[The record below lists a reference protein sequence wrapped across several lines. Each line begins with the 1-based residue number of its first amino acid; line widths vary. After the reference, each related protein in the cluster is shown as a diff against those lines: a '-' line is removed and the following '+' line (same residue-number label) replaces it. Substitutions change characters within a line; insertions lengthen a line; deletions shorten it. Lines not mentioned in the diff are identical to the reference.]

1 MVERDLA
8 KVDTRVRFPSSAPL
22 WCIGVAVNMP
32 PCHGGDHGFD
42 SRTHRH
48 DSYSRLRD
56 GFFVVLLAEDTFDEK
71 PLFIDI
77 FDQ

>member
-8 KVDTRVRFPSSAPL
+8 KVDTRVRFPSSAP
-22 WCIGVAVNMP
+22 WCVGVAVNMP

-48 DSYSRLRD
+48 LKRMVPDE
-56 GFFVVLLAEDTFDEK
+56 GAFFILKINQLIHI
-71 PLFIDI
+71 LYIY
-77 FDQ
+77 